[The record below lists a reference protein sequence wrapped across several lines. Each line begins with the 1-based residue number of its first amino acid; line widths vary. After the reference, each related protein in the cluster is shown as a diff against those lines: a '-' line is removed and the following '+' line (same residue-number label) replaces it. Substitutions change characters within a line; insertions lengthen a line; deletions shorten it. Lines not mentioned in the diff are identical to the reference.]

1 VPAFKLEIVKENKPV
16 ICSGQELYKY
26 LPHRPPVLLVDR
38 YYGRD
43 QRASYTGYIPVT
55 GSLFCDSGLFLEEGL
70 IEHMAQS
77 VALAFGAEKWEIT
90 GEAVGKIVPEEDGGM
105 IPGFVASFRDI
116 NFYDRV
122 QETEDL
128 FTEVLEAFKNPFFS
142 VIQVRSYSKDKLVA
156 EGEMTVVKPAGLS
169 I

>member
-70 IEHMAQS
+70 IEHISHIIYIYQVVDTNYLYVVSCLSSPENKTPDTA
-77 VALAFGAEKWEIT
+77 K
-90 GEAVGKIVPEEDGGM
+90 AVYTH
-105 IPGFVASFRDI
+105 F
-116 NFYDRV
+116 NF
-122 QETEDL
+122 THNIICTNL
-128 FTEVLEAFKNPFFS
+128 
-142 VIQVRSYSKDKLVA
+142 
-156 EGEMTVVKPAGLS
+156 
-169 I
+169 